1 MAGPE
6 SPASGTPD
14 PDAPPVAL
22 AAAESDVDRMA
33 AVLALAFEDDPVWSW
48 MLPDEAS
55 RLRRLRGAFTVLLR
69 EVHLGHGASEHTGR
83 SGGVEAAALWD
94 PPGQWRTPFSAQ
106 VRQAV
111 PLMRAFG
118 TRLPVALRALSRVE
132 SHHPE
137 EPHWYL
143 AFLGTDPQ
151 AQGKGLG
158 TVLMRSRLDRCD
170 EARMPAYLESS
181 KESNVPYYEKF
192 GFKVTRE
199 LRMPGNGA
207 PPVWLMW
214 RDPEAG

>member
-6 SPASGTPD
+6 ASPTAR
-14 PDAPPVAL
+14 VAE
-22 AAAESDVDRMA
+22 ASDVDRIA
-33 AVLALAFEDDPVWSW
+33 AVLARAFEDDPVWSW

-55 RLRRLRGAFTVLLR
+55 RPRRLAAAFTILLR
-69 EVHLGHGASEHTGR
+69 EVHLGHGASEHAGR
-83 SGGVEAAALWD
+83 FADIEAAALWD
-94 PPGQWRTPFSAQ
+94 PPGSWRVPLTAQ
-106 VRQAV
+106 ARQAI

-118 TRLPVALRALSRVE
+118 TRLPAAMRALGRVE
-132 SHHPE
+132 GEHPK

-151 AQGKGLG
+151 AQGNGLG
-158 TVLMRSRLDRCD
+158 TVLLRSRLARCD

-192 GFKVTRE
+192 GFRVTKE
-199 LRMPGNGA
+199 LQMPGKGA